1 MFIFTNFTDDWLNVM
16 MRPDEKY
23 KSMVSAFRMSE
34 LQSLMSFAGKSKAG
48 KKSELQ
54 VTRNNNIEYL
64 ISVKHAWLTDRFTIY
79 SSYSTNV
86 EYESISD
93 LFMYSVHW

>member
-1 MFIFTNFTDDWLNVM
+1 MHFTNHVDFPLVYYKYCASTTYFSYGNEKKMFIFTNFTDDRLNVM

-54 VTRNNNIEYL
+54 VTRNNNQQY
-64 ISVKHAWLTDRFTIY
+64 
-79 SSYSTNV
+79 
-86 EYESISD
+86 
-93 LFMYSVHW
+93 

>member
-1 MFIFTNFTDDWLNVM
+1 MFIFTNFTDDRLNVR

-64 ISVKHAWLTDRFTIY
+64 ISVKNVKNLVTDLQY
-79 SSYSTNV
+79 TNL
-86 EYESISD
+86 IPPII
-93 LFMYSVHW
+93 

>member
-1 MFIFTNFTDDWLNVM
+1 M
-16 MRPDEKY
+16 MRDDEKY

-54 VTRNNNIEYL
+54 VTRNDNIKYL
-64 ISVKHAWLTDRFTIY
+64 ISVKNVKNLVTDLQY
-79 SSYSTNV
+79 TNL
-86 EYESISD
+86 I
-93 LFMYSVHW
+93 LPII

>member
-1 MFIFTNFTDDWLNVM
+1 M
-16 MRPDEKY
+16 MRDDEKY

-54 VTRNNNIEYL
+54 VTRINNIEYL
-64 ISVKHAWLTDRFTIY
+64 ISVKNVKNFSDRFTIDT
-79 SSYSTNV
+79 SFSMNV
-86 EYESISD
+86 EYLIP
-93 LFMYSVHW
+93 LMLNMNQ